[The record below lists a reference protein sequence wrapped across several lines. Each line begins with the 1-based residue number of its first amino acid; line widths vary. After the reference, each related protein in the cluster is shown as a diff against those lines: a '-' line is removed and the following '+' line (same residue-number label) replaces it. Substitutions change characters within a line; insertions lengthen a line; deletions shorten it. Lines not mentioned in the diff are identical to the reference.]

1 MEGFVIAIATS
12 IFEFIKTITL
22 VEILLFLLVLER
34 ISAPR
39 PVYYRYLENIQ
50 ERLWNNREVLTQM
63 NEKLYKMEHRDE
75 RRFDRMLEREN
86 EDRR

>member
-1 MEGFVIAIATS
+1 MEVFVIAMATS

-22 VEILLFLLVLER
+22 VEILLFLLVLDR
-34 ISAPR
+34 ISGQR
-39 PVYYRYLENIQ
+39 PVYYHYLENIYKCL
-50 ERLWNNREVLTQM
+50 RNNREVLTQI

>member
-22 VEILLFLLVLER
+22 VEILLFLLVLDR
-34 ISAPR
+34 ISAQR
-39 PVYYRYLENIQ
+39 PVYYHYLENIQ